1 MAKRVSLTD
10 TIIRK
15 STTTQPPRANPEP
28 AVADKPVVV
37 TRTDPAV
44 VHRSVAVEVRKE
56 AFLRPEVITELD
68 QLARALQRSARKGER
83 RITANTLLRVAADLL
98 LEEKA
103 YLRGST
109 EAELLASLRRAD
121 STVSVTTDIQT
132 L

>member
-15 STTTQPPRANPEP
+15 STGTQPPKANPEP
-28 AVADKPVVV
+28 VIADKPVVI
-37 TRTDPAV
+37 TRTEPVV
-44 VHRSVAVEVRKE
+44 VHRTVAAEVRKE

-98 LEEKA
+98 LEDKGF
-103 YLRGST
+103 LHGST
-109 EAELLASLRRAD
+109 EPELLASLRRR
-121 STVSVTTDIQT
+121 
-132 L
+132 

>member
-15 STTTQPPRANPEP
+15 STGTQPPKANPEP
-28 AVADKPVVV
+28 VIADKPVVI
-37 TRTDPAV
+37 TRTEPV
-44 VHRSVAVEVRKE
+44 VVQRTVAAEVRKE

-98 LEEKA
+98 LEDKGF
-103 YLRGST
+103 LHGST
-109 EAELLASLRRAD
+109 EPELLASLRRR
-121 STVSVTTDIQT
+121 
-132 L
+132 

>member
-15 STTTQPPRANPEP
+15 STGTPPPKASPEP
-28 AVADKPVVV
+28 FVADKPVVI

-44 VHRSVAVEVRKE
+44 VHRTVAAEVRKE
-56 AFLRPEVITELD
+56 TFLRPEVITDLD

-98 LEEKA
+98 LQDKE
-103 YLRGST
+103 LLNGST
-109 EAELLASLRRAD
+109 EAELLASLRRR
-121 STVSVTTDIQT
+121 
-132 L
+132 

>member
-15 STTTQPPRANPEP
+15 STVTQPPKADPEP
-28 AVADKPVVV
+28 VVADRPVVI
-37 TRTDPAV
+37 TRTEPAV
-44 VHRSVAVEVRKE
+44 VHRTVAAEVRKE

-98 LEEKA
+98 LEDKA
-103 YLRGST
+103 YLNGST
-109 EAELLASLRRAD
+109 EAELRASLRRR
-121 STVSVTTDIQT
+121 
-132 L
+132 